1 MVVVAGLLVM
11 NVVWLS
17 AMGETEPMAAVV
29 EEMGSS
35 VEEWTVVE
43 EGHH

>member
-17 AMGETEPMAAVV
+17 AMGETVAVVV